1 MNDIKLLTGVYRAIV
16 KDANDPKKLGRLKVD
31 IQTNFG
37 HKTNWVWPMHPSS
50 INPASPE
57 VNQGVWVFFNGSD
70 PEHPVWF
77 GAWGKHIGKSK
88 KVHIKPLKNSVS
100 ITGYTTI
107 KLNSMPD
114 GTKELDLV
122 DSLVAMAAMLKDHE
136 TRIASIESQLT
147 TLHSTLATRTSPSH
161 THGSNG

>member
-1 MNDIKLLTGVYRAIV
+1 MSDIKLLTGVYRAIV
-16 KDANDPKKLGRLKVD
+16 KDSNDPKKLGRLKVD

-37 HKTNWVWPMHPSS
+37 HKTNWVYPMHPSS
-50 INPASPE
+50 MNPASPE
-57 VNQGVWVFFNGSD
+57 KNQGVWVFFNGAD

-77 GAWGKHIGKSK
+77 GAWGKHVGKSK
-88 KVHIKPLKNSVS
+88 KVHIKPLNNSVS
-100 ITGYTTI
+100 VSGYTTI

-122 DSLVAMAAMLKDHE
+122 DTLIAMAVMLKDHG
-136 TRIASIESQLT
+136 TRLTSIESQLT

>member
-1 MNDIKLLTGVYRAIV
+1 MSDIKLLTGVYRAIV
-16 KDANDPKKLGRLKVD
+16 KDSNDPKKLGRLKVD

-37 HKTNWVWPMHPSS
+37 HKTNWVYPMHPSS
-50 INPASPE
+50 MNPASPE
-57 VNQGVWVFFNGSD
+57 KNQGVWVFFNGAD

-77 GAWGKHIGKSK
+77 GAWGKHVGKSK
-88 KVHIKPLKNSVS
+88 KVHIKPLNNSVS
-100 ITGYTTI
+100 VSGYTTI

-122 DSLVAMAAMLKDHE
+122 DTLIAMAAMLKDHG
-136 TRIASIESQLT
+136 TRLTSIESQLT